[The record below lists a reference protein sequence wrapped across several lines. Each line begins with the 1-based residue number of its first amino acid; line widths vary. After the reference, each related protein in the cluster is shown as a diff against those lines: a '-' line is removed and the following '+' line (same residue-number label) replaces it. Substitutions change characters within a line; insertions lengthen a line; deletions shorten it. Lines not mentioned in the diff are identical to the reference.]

1 MSTVNDQLRAYFK
14 ERGISKTKIANMLG
28 VTRGTVNKYFAGR
41 EKFGKVQAE
50 KWHELF
56 GVSKSFLLTGEGSIT
71 DEEPARQ
78 MEGLMATIND
88 LNDVITEKNK
98 TIANLKTYI
107 AELENKLN
115 INH

>member
-1 MSTVNDQLRAYFK
+1 
-14 ERGISKTKIANMLG
+14 
-28 VTRGTVNKYFAGR
+28 
-41 EKFGKVQAE
+41 
-50 KWHELF
+50 
-56 GVSKSFLLTGEGSIT
+56 
-71 DEEPARQ
+71 

-107 AELENKLN
+107 ADLENKLN

>member
-1 MSTVNDQLRAYFK
+1 MEQVHEKLRTYFK
-14 ERGISKTKIANMLG
+14 EIGMSQVEIAEKLGVSKTS
-28 VTRGTVNKYFAGR
+28 VNNLLTGYS
-41 EKFGKVQAE
+41 KFGKAQAE
-50 KWHELF
+50 KWHDLF
-56 GVSKSFLLTGEGSIT
+56 GISKSFLLTGEGSII
-71 DEEPARQ
+71 DEEPNRQ

-88 LNDVITEKNK
+88 LNAVITEKNK